1 VQRTG
6 GKPLKKITLVVV
18 SLVAAAATAVS
29 HASTQSP
36 PAYTL
41 CKNAHP
47 IARFRSPYSESLTV
61 AKLSVHEISCPHAAV
76 AVRAGSLDPTP
87 GGLIFKTVGFSCS
100 SPIGPPIPATRPLRA
115 FTCTRGAGSIR
126 FTLRGYR

>member
-1 VQRTG
+1 M
-6 GKPLKKITLVVV
+6 KKITLVVV
-18 SLVAAAATAVS
+18 SLVSAAATAVS
-29 HASTQSP
+29 HASTQSR

-47 IARFRSPYSESLTV
+47 IVRFRSPYSESLTV

-87 GGLIFKTVGFSCS
+87 GGLIFKTVGFSCN
-100 SPIGPPIPATRPLRA
+100 SPIGPPPIPATRPPRA
-115 FTCTRGAGSIR
+115 FTCTRVGFFM